1 MPRTYDTPQEPT
13 APDYPI
19 SYDRNDHR
27 FSKTQG
33 VWRAGDTAFPTNR
46 QARAY
51 ARELQEKRD
60 RRSTTDS

>member
-1 MPRTYDTPQEPT
+1 MPRTYDTPQEPA

-27 FSKTQG
+27 YSATQG
-33 VWRAGDTAFPTNR
+33 VWRAGDKAFPTNR
-46 QARAY
+46 QARQY

-60 RRSTTDS
+60 RRQANDA